1 MLFGLKSNAQNRKTK
16 VDRTACWHL
25 STRSFSSDDVCGSL
39 ARAGACAVYLV
50 ISNVNKK
57 KQRQLKKRLWM
68 KEYLKQIRPIMITI
82 SLLVISNV
90 NKKKRQLKK
99 DYG

>member
-1 MLFGLKSNAQNRKTK
+1 MRKIERRKSIVPHAGICPH
-16 VDRTACWHL
+16 VA
-25 STRSFSSDDVCGSL
+25 SFSSDDVCGSL